1 MLSTILHCILRQEM
15 NLFYHPD
22 ARLGNTVSIE
32 PAEALHITKVFRK
45 RDGDTIQITDGAGSL
60 FDATLTIDGRRTS
73 ALIAERIRTD
83 ETKIPLEIAIS
94 PTKNNERLEW
104 FIEKAVEIG
113 IGKISLIEC
122 DHSERVHVKQDRLQR
137 VAISAMKQSLKLH
150 LPEITEIQ
158 NFDSWVKNAQAEIK
172 CIAHCYD
179 DADKRLLKNV
189 LNAKEHVCIAIGPE
203 GDFSKKEIELA
214 VANGFMGVGLGNSRL
229 RTETA
234 ALVAVHTF
242 ELNNQ

>member
-1 MLSTILHCILRQEM
+1 M
-15 NLFYHPD
+15 NLFYHPE

-32 PAEALHITKVFRK
+32 AAEALHITKVFRK

-60 FDATLTIDGRRTS
+60 FDATLSIEVKRTLATIADK
-73 ALIAERIRTD
+73 IRT
-83 ETKIPLEIAIS
+83 EEYRNQLEIAIS

-122 DHSERVHVKQDRLQR
+122 DHSERVHVKQDRLLR
-137 VAISAMKQSLKLH
+137 VAISAMKQSLKLF

-158 NFDSWVKNAQAEIK
+158 NFDSWVKSTQAEIK

-179 DADKRLLKNV
+179 AEKRLLKNV
-189 LNAKEHVCIAIGPE
+189 LKAKEQVCIAIGPE

-214 VANGFMGVGLGNSRL
+214 VANGFMGVSLGNSRL

-242 ELNNQ
+242 ELINQ